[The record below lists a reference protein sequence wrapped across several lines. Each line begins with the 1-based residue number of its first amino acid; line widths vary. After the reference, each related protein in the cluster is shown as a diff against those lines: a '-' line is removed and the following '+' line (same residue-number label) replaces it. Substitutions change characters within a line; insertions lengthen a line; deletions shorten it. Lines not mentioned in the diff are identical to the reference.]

1 MDNTYFL
8 SQSSSLTLVI
18 IISLIF
24 AVLGIY
30 HSKKFHGISN
40 YLTANRNIE
49 LFSLTTSLVA
59 SALGAWILFGP
70 VAAATWGGIGAVIGY
85 ALGTAFPMI
94 FLIYFGKKIRL
105 EFPKGSSL
113 IEFMRKKFGKSLFK
127 LILLMTIFY
136 MFIFLCAEVT
146 AVAVLINYLSGTD
159 LWITALIVLLATLT
173 YTLYGG
179 LRASIFTDNI
189 QMIVI
194 GFLLLILILIIGSS
208 TGDNFS
214 FALIKE
220 KNPQLLSSSYIPS
233 YTAGLTFFIAVAAT
247 NLFHQGNWQRV
258 YAAKDYYTLK
268 SALIIS
274 FFIIVPIVF
283 LMGFVGMVSFSID
296 PSARADLGFFTLLLK
311 EQTEMLSLIIVIL
324 GLALTISTVDTLV
337 NAISSLFVVDGKA
350 TFNLDKKTD
359 YLKISKYFIIFL
371 SLIAF
376 GVASKG
382 FDILYLFLL
391 ADLFCCAFVFTG
403 SFEDGTVFDTNVGK
417 DKPLVFQIGMK
428 EVIPGFEQGIV
439 GANKGSKRK
448 IKIPSMLAYGEK
460 GAGELIPPN
469 SNLIFEFKILDVL
482 SPNYEKIDSE
492 KLENLINENAV
503 ALDIRLDNQWKKTG
517 VIKGSFQETAF
528 DINGKFNVYLM
539 DKVRALAGA
548 ESQGIEL
555 IFISHD
561 GKTAEI
567 LGNAFAEDLGFTN
580 VYVLDGG
587 IQSWIKSNK
596 PLVSYN

>member
-1 MDNTYFL
+1 MDKTYFI
-8 SQSSSLTLVI
+8 SQSTSLSLVI

-24 AVLGIY
+24 TVLGLY
-30 HSKKFHGISN
+30 HSRKFQGINN
-40 YLTANRNIE
+40 YLTANRNIG

-70 VAAATWGGIGAVIGY
+70 AAASTWGGIGAVIGY

-94 FLIYFGKKIRL
+94 FLIYLGKKIRN

-146 AVAVLINYLSGTD
+146 AVAVLINYISGTE
-159 LWITALIVLLATLT
+159 LWITALIVLLATLS

-194 GFLLLILILIIGSS
+194 SVLILISLFYITSF
-208 TGDNFS
+208 TGNEFS
-214 FALIKE
+214 FAFVRQ
-220 KNPQLLSSSYIPS
+220 KNPQLLSASYIPS

-258 YAAKDYYTLK
+258 YAAKDYQTLK
-268 SALIIS
+268 KSLIIS

-283 LMGFVGMVSFSID
+283 FMGFVGMVSFSID
-296 PSARADLGFFTLLLK
+296 PSNRPDLGFFTLLLK
-311 EQTEMLSLIIVIL
+311 EQTEMLSLLIITL

-350 TFNLDKKTD
+350 TFNLNKNKD
-359 YLKISKYFIIFL
+359 YLRLSKYFIIFL

-376 GVASKG
+376 IIASRG

-391 ADLFCCAFVFTG
+391 ADLFCCAFVL
-403 SFEDGTVFDTNVGK
+403 TVFYS
-417 DKPLVFQIGMK
+417 FY
-428 EVIPGFEQGIV
+428 
-439 GANKGSKRK
+439 NKS
-448 IKIPSMLAYGEK
+448 
-460 GAGELIPPN
+460 
-469 SNLIFEFKILDVL
+469 
-482 SPNYEKIDSE
+482 
-492 KLENLINENAV
+492 INE
-503 ALDIRLDNQWKKTG
+503 
-517 VIKGSFQETAF
+517 
-528 DINGKFNVYLM
+528 
-539 DKVRALAGA
+539 
-548 ESQGIEL
+548 
-555 IFISHD
+555 
-561 GKTAEI
+561 KTAYI
-567 LGNAFAEDLGFTN
+567 SIVIGLI
-580 VYVLDGG
+580 GG
-587 IQSWIKSNK
+587 ILMFPFPDFSKSLLIGILMPKEMFAPFITQSLLFLSFVVATFLPAIILKINK
-596 PLVSYN
+596 A